1 MHNNLQT
8 VDNGRALRVLV
19 VTLGLTECSDV
30 MKGASE
36 DHFDI
41 SLSLGSIYDQT
52 VGARRTNQ
60 DGLYGKTTY
69 NSARMGSRQFVDVER
84 STGFDLARTLDGVKI
99 LY

>member
-41 SLSLGSIYDQT
+41 SISLGSIYDQT
-52 VGARRTNQ
+52 VGASMVRRHTIQ
-60 DGLYGKTTY
+60 RVWGADILLTWSGVPDLTLLVRWM
-69 NSARMGSRQFVDVER
+69 ASRFCT
-84 STGFDLARTLDGVKI
+84 STVTQT
-99 LY
+99 